1 MALRAN
7 PTSIQLGQHAVL
19 PLPETYPTRDK
30 GRRGA
35 EAQGV
40 WIIFGGDRAWGVAR
54 GLKEGKSKAMQRCKS
69 AVGLCKGAKVDDK
82 ITEFV

>member
-1 MALRAN
+1 MRITEQATSGRDAVAPLPAAGEAARLARSAN

-19 PLPETYPTRDK
+19 PLPETYPTRGK

-35 EAQGV
+35 EVQGV

-54 GLKEGKSKAMQRCKS
+54 GLKEG
-69 AVGLCKGAKVDDK
+69 
-82 ITEFV
+82 I